1 MDPIEIELTDDALG
15 WRNGVGI
22 SPVSFGKVDGVPVG
36 IFFIN
41 PDGTLTDATQEVTP
55 SVLWDEATEEAVR
68 KAVGPTIASR
78 AFAMVHT
85 ASFDAWAAYDPEA
98 IGTQLGDDLQRPAEE
113 NTTENKT
120 SAMSYAAYR
129 VLEDLF
135 PTEVDLFDSLMEQ
148 LGLDP
153 ENDSTDTTTPAGIG
167 NVSAQAL
174 LDFRHDDGSNQL
186 GDLNDG
192 LPYSDY
198 TGYEPVNPPQGEEIV
213 DPNRWQPLLQPLR
226 DPDGVV
232 QQSLTPQWGQVTPFG
247 LESGDQ
253 FRPPAPP
260 EFGSEEYLRIHE
272 EVVEIGANLTDE
284 QKIIAEFWEDDAGTS
299 FPPGRWMAFGQFV
312 SERDDNTLDE
322 DAQMFFLLGNAVMD
336 AGIAAWESKVF
347 YDYVRPIT
355 AIEALFGGQ
364 TIQGWGGP
372 GQGTVE
378 LDGSQF
384 IPYQRIST
392 PTPPFAEYVSGHST
406 FSAAAAEVLKRFTG
420 SDEFG
425 ASVTAPAGESQFE
438 PGFTPVEPVTLTWD
452 TFTEAADESGISRL
466 YGGIHNQPGNEEGL
480 ILGRKVGDAVWE
492 EAQFFISGGDP
503 ESSKTLFVFGD
514 SLSDTGNFFDL
525 TSPLGNTFP
534 ASPPNFEGRFSNGPV
549 AVEILAEQLD
559 LSFSQDTNFAWG
571 GATTGRDNSANFLGL
586 DLGFELPELPGVLD
600 QIDTF
605 AETIDSEGAD
615 PEALY
620 VVWAWGN
627 DVTIAGGNVG
637 SPAVREAAVTNIA
650 TAVTTLADL
659 GAETIVV
666 PNSVPLDIV
675 PIFLASSEAAAL
687 AEVTVAFNAELSETL
702 TSLEED
708 LEDVD
713 VIIVDLFAIIS
724 EVRENP
730 TEFGLSNITDPFV
743 VNGEIVD
750 ETANVEDF
758 LLWDVIH
765 PTTKTHAIFAEAL
778 VAAITRPVA
787 SDDRIVTPQATPVA
801 INVLE
806 NDSDPLDDPL
816 EIADFSSSTANGGTI
831 ILDDN
836 GNLLY
841 EPDPE
846 FTGIDSFEY
855 TVANEEGNTDTAT
868 VSVTVTADPPPPQLV
883 NLIRGN
889 PGDDMLMGTQTA
901 DLIISFGGDDRIN
914 GMSGDDIIFAGAGA
928 DNVTGGMGD
937 DELLG
942 GRGNDFIGGGA
953 GDDIIN
959 GGSGRDIL
967 LGGPGSDIFV
977 LSPSAAVANI
987 TQADVLVDF
996 DPGEDAIGLTDGLT
1010 ASDLMLESLGTN
1022 TVIRLASDNGIL
1034 GIVNRVAPDDL
1045 NGSFVPFDLEVF

>member
-1 MDPIEIELTDDALG
+1 MDPIEIELTDDTLG
-15 WRNGVGI
+15 WRDSPEI
-22 SPVSFGKVDGVPVG
+22 SPVSFGEVDGEPVG
-36 IFFIN
+36 IFFLN
-41 PDGTLTDATQEVTP
+41 PDGTLTDATEEVTP
-55 SVLWDEATEEAVR
+55 SVLWDEAVHETVR
-68 KAVGPTIASR
+68 KVVGPTIASR
-78 AFAMVHT
+78 AYAMVHT

-98 IGTQLGDDLQRPAEE
+98 LGTQLGDDLQRPAEE
-113 NTTENKT
+113 NTPENKT
-120 SAMSYAAYR
+120 EAMSYAAYR

-135 PTEVDLFDSLMEQ
+135 PTEVDLFNSVMEQ

-174 LDFRHDDGSNQL
+174 LDFRRNDGSNQL

-213 DPNRWQPLLQPLR
+213 DPNRWQPLLVPLR

-232 QQSLTPQWGQVTPFG
+232 QQSLTPQWGLVTPFG

-260 EFGSEEYLRIHE
+260 EFGSEEYLRMHQ
-272 EVVEIGANLTDE
+272 EVIEINANLTDE

-322 DAQMFFLLGNAVMD
+322 DAQMFFILGNAVMD

-355 AIEALFGGQ
+355 AIEALFGGE
-364 TIQGWGGP
+364 TIEAWGGP
-372 GQGTVE
+372 EQGTVE
-378 LDGSQF
+378 LDGSEF
-384 IPYQRIST
+384 IPYQSFER

-406 FSAAAAEVLKRFTG
+406 FSAAAAEVLQLFTG

-425 ASVTAPAGESQFE
+425 ASVTAPPGESLFE
-438 PGFTPVEPVTLTWD
+438 PGFIPVEPVTLTWD

-480 ILGRKVGDAVWE
+480 ILGRKVGEAVWE
-492 EAQFFISGGDP
+492 QAQFFISGGES

-514 SLSDTGNFFDL
+514 SLSDTGNLFNL
-525 TSPLGNTFP
+525 TSTIGNP
-534 ASPPNFEGRFSNGPV
+534 IPPSPPYFEGRLSNGPV
-549 AVEILAEQLD
+549 AVEIMADQLD
-559 LSFSQDTNFAWG
+559 LSFNLDSNFAWG
-571 GATTGRDNSANFLGL
+571 GAKTGRDNTLDDPDLGL
-586 DLGFELPELPGVLD
+586 EFPGLLD

-605 AETIDSEGAD
+605 AEAIDSVGAD
-615 PEALY
+615 SEALY
-620 VVWAWGN
+620 VVWAGGN
-627 DVTIAGGNVG
+627 DFIPALGAEVPADPEVAVTN
-637 SPAVREAAVTNIA
+637 AVTNIA

-666 PNSVPLDIV
+666 PLLAPMNRTPLANFSGDVEVLADIS
-675 PIFLASSEAAAL
+675 L
-687 AEVTVAFNAELSETL
+687 AFNAELSETM

-708 LEDVD
+708 IEDVD
-713 VIIVDLFAIIS
+713 VILVDLFAISS
-724 EVRENP
+724 EVAANP
-730 TEFGLSNITDPFV
+730 QEFGFFNITDPFV
-743 VNGEIVD
+743 LNGEIVD

-758 LLWDVIH
+758 FFWDNIH
-765 PTTKTHAIFAEAL
+765 PTTKGHEIYAGVLAAEIA
-778 VAAITRPVA
+778 RPVA
-787 SDDRIVTPQATPVA
+787 SDDRIVTPQATPVT

-816 EIADFSSSTANGGTI
+816 EIADFSSSTAGGGAI
-831 ILDDN
+831 ILEDN

-846 FTGIDSFEY
+846 FTGMDSFEY
-855 TVANEEGNTDTAT
+855 TVTDGEGNTDTAT
-868 VSVTVTADPPPPQLV
+868 VSVTVTADPPPPQFV

-901 DLIISFGGDDRIN
+901 DLILSFGGDDRIN
-914 GMSGDDIIFAGAGA
+914 GMSGDDIIFAGPGA
-928 DNVTGGMGD
+928 DNVTGGMGND
-937 DELLG
+937 LLFG
-942 GRGNDFIGGGA
+942 GRGNDLIQGGA
-953 GDDIIN
+953 GDDTI
-959 GGSGRDIL
+959 SGESGQDIL
-967 LGGPGSDIFV
+967 LGGPGRDVFV
-977 LSPSAAVANI
+977 LSPETAVVNRN
-987 TQADVLVDF
+987 QADVLVDF
-996 DPGEDAIGLTDGLT
+996 RVGEDAIGLTDGLT
-1010 ASDLMLESLGTN
+1010 TDDIILESLGTN
-1022 TVIRLASDNGIL
+1022 SIIRIADSNLIL
-1034 GIVNRVAPDDL
+1034 GMVNRTAPDEL
-1045 NGSFVPFDLEVF
+1045 NGSFVHFDLEVF